1 MRTATALWW
10 FIDSGVDKLSA
21 KVHKFVGTCSVMMIY
36 VSSTESDSQAVS
48 GGI

>member
-1 MRTATALWW
+1 MRTAIALWR

-21 KVHKFVGTCSVMMIY
+21 KVHKFVGTCSVMVIH

>member
-10 FIDSGVDKLSA
+10 FIDSGVDKLST
-21 KVHKFVGTCSVMMIY
+21 KVHKFMGTCLVMVIY
-36 VSSTESDSQAVS
+36 VSSTESNSQAVS